1 MGKDAREA
9 KRVATQQ
16 AAAAQPD
23 MGAAFSGLGKQMVL
37 VPAMWLSQKIDF
49 TKEGNLQILFFV
61 FSAVMIGGYLT
72 VGLAQRRV
80 LAKNDTARVAKPGM
94 SMYLSADDMAAD
106 GSVSVCAYDKAK
118 LGELKM
124 QFVFSVVIAG
134 LVHLKWGYTQ
144 PLVIMSLMQPMQM
157 FEHKAIAVHLR
168 GMSGPGYER
177 PWEAAAN
184 NPLAAWAEKKREESM
199 AEDSKKKD

>member
-23 MGAAFSGLGKQMVL
+23 MSAAFSGLGKQMVL

-80 LAKNDTARVAKPGM
+80 HRAGASREVGPLHLKPGRGEEPFGGGCVPRGIEVLRHAAHPDALQGASSSRLCGEAAECTTM
-94 SMYLSADDMAAD
+94 ACCSAR
-106 GSVSVCAYDKAK
+106 
-118 LGELKM
+118 LWP
-124 QFVFSVVIAG
+124 FVFVC
-134 LVHLKWGYTQ
+134 
-144 PLVIMSLMQPMQM
+144 
-157 FEHKAIAVHLR
+157 
-168 GMSGPGYER
+168 
-177 PWEAAAN
+177 
-184 NPLAAWAEKKREESM
+184 
-199 AEDSKKKD
+199 